1 MPKSKTRGSLKKHRK
16 RVQHRNNTLK
26 GLKRK
31 MQAEYKEMF
40 EKTMETLKA
49 QYQAENGETMS
60 VDAEIISDEIVS
72 GDINQINVVDS
83 EVVKDE
89 N

>member
-1 MPKSKTRGSLKKHRK
+1 MPKSKTRGSLKEHRK

-49 QYQAENGETMS
+49 QYQVENGETMS

>member
-1 MPKSKTRGSLKKHRK
+1 MPKSKTRGSLKEHRK

-60 VDAEIISDEIVS
+60 VDAEIISE
-72 GDINQINVVDS
+72 DINVTDN
-83 EVVKDE
+83 EVVTPEVKNNE
-89 N
+89 K